1 MMLGMDLHVDVR
13 GAGETVLF
21 VHASCG
27 DGMQDWVAQR
37 HALFLTHSLNENQE

>member
-1 MMLGMDLHVDVR
+1 MMRGTDLHVDVP

-21 VHASCG
+21 VPASFG

-37 HALFLTHSLNENQE
+37 HALFLKHKLKEHRE